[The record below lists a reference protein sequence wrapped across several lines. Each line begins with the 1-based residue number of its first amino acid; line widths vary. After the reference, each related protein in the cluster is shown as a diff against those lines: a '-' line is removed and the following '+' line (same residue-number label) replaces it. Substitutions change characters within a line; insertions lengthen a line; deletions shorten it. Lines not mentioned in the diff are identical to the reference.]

1 VYTRAQSVRQ
11 NETIQVIIAAKLN
24 EKSGAA
30 AAGQRKVLCGSLSLY
45 EFSHSSRS
53 SFFFFFFFPLLL
65 LMSTRKCTLTTR

>member
-30 AAGQRKVLCGSLSLY
+30 AAGQRKVLCGSLY

-53 SFFFFFFFPLLL
+53 SFFFFFFFFPLLL